1 MPIDTTRVADWDSYI
16 GQERLKARLRV
27 HINAAIDGIRPL
39 EHVLL
44 AAGPGMGKT
53 ALATCIAQEMHAPE
67 FVELTMPCSE
77 KDIANIVM
85 DADVQGKYLILFLD
99 EIHDAKRAQQEFLLA
114 LLERGRIQ
122 QRGRSYECANFTIV
136 AATTEADKLQRTLF
150 DRFHIVPAFDNY
162 TDDEVARI
170 LIGMTHMLKTE
181 MPEETAERLA
191 AATGGTPRHA
201 RTFAIAARD
210 LGATLL
216 RPATADEV
224 LEFCRV
230 DPDGLTFDHMKYL
243 QTLQLMGGQCGLANL
258 RSVLRLPES
267 SVRDLENL
275 LLRLDLVELTSS
287 GRFLLPGGA
296 RKVREAEQKEAAIA

>member
-53 ALATCIAQEMHAPE
+53 ALATCIAQEMRAPVFDE
-67 FVELTMPCSE
+67 VTMPCSE
-77 KDIANIVM
+77 KDLADKVM
-85 DADVQGKYLILFLD
+85 DADVQGKYLVLFLD
-99 EIHDAKRAQQEFLLA
+99 EIHDAKRPQQEFLLS

-122 QRGRSYECANFTIV
+122 RRGRSYECNNFTIV

-150 DRFHIVPAFDNY
+150 DRFHIVPSFDDY
-162 TDDEVARI
+162 TDDEIASILLGMAR
-170 LIGMTHMLKTE
+170 MLAAP
-181 MPEETAERLA
+181 MPEETATQLA

-210 LGATLL
+210 LGSSLL
-216 RPATADEV
+216 RPPTAEEV

-230 DPDGLTFDHMKYL
+230 DSDGLTFDHMKYL
-243 QTLQLMGGQCGLANL
+243 QTLQLMGGQAGLANI

-267 SVRDLENL
+267 SVRDLETL
-275 LLRLDLVELTSS
+275 LLRLDLVELTAS
-287 GRFLLPGGA
+287 GRFLLPPGA
-296 RKVREAEQKEAAIA
+296 RKVREAEHKVVA